1 MAKMISVATQGTGC
15 MGGVTIIT
23 VQVDERTVTVR
34 SINPRTGQLIRETAS
49 SSPAELSDALARCR
63 RAQKDWFRGSSV
75 EEWVALA
82 KELEAVC
89 RKRLDEVV
97 GIMHEEVGTPKKALV
112 GAYNSVLA
120 GVDHYVAEY
129 RKMLEQ
135 DFPLPS
141 SWTNTRAT
149 ITFVPHGVIGHIGV
163 WNFPFWQ
170 TMITAFPALLTGNG
184 IVFKPSELSTL
195 SGLRIAEL
203 VHEAGYPKDLYAPV
217 VGGGDVG
224 KLLVR
229 SDIDALAFT
238 GGIDTGLDITRNAG
252 IRPLVLELS
261 GNDAAIVCA
270 DADLEQAARGI
281 AYGTFS
287 RGGQVCIRIKRV
299 YVHEA
304 VAEELIIRL
313 ADIASRLNIEEDVG
327 PLIREE
333 ARDRVARVVQDAV
346 KGGAELLCGGN
357 RVKGPGYFYE
367 PTVLRYDDDDI
378 ELVRRETFG
387 PVCPVRV
394 VHDEEQ
400 AVALANGSPYGLG
413 ATIWTGD
420 LDRGERL
427 AREIEAGNIWIN
439 ECVRTL
445 PGGEYFQGWK
455 QSGIP
460 SSMSRLQMFT
470 KKKTVVD
477 HRSCEPRAHW
487 FQ

>member
-1 MAKMISVATQGTGC
+1 MAKMISVVDQNTGC
-15 MGGVTIIT
+15 LGSVTIIT
-23 VQVDERTVTVR
+23 VHVDEQSVTVR
-34 SINPRTGQLIRETAS
+34 SINPRTGQLIREMAS
-49 SSPAELSDALARCR
+49 SSSVEVQDALARAR
-63 RAQKDWFRGSSV
+63 RVQKEWFRGSSA
-75 EEWVALA
+75 EERVALV

-89 RKRLDEVV
+89 RRRIDEVV
-97 GIMHEEVGTPKKALV
+97 GIMHEEVGTPKKALI

-120 GVDHYVAEY
+120 GVDHYAAEY
-129 RKMLEQ
+129 RKMGARDQ
-135 DFPLPS
+135 PLPA
-141 SWTNTRAT
+141 SWADTRAT
-149 ITFVPHGVIGHIGV
+149 ITFLPHGVVGHIGV

-170 TMITAFPALLTGNG
+170 TMITALPALLAGNG

-195 SGLRIAEL
+195 SGLKIAEL
-203 VHEAGYPKDLYAPV
+203 VREAGYPRGLYAPV

-224 KLLVR
+224 RLLVR
-229 SDIDALAFT
+229 SDLDALAFT

-270 DADLEQAARGI
+270 DANIEQAARGI

-299 YVHEA
+299 YVHEE

-313 ADIASRLNIEEDVG
+313 ADIATRLSVEEDVG

-367 PTVLRYDDDDI
+367 PTVLRYHDDGI
-378 ELVRRETFG
+378 ELVRQETFG

-413 ATIWTGD
+413 ATIWTSD
-420 LDRGERL
+420 AERGEGL
-427 AREIEAGNIWIN
+427 ARDLEAGNIWIN

-477 HRSCEPRAHW
+477 HRSGEPRAHW